1 MKFYYYYWCEKYYDS
16 GYVLGFKTEE
26 EAKSH
31 AIKNYKEYWN
41 GKIEEH
47 DTNDK
52 PLEIYTGE

>member
-41 GKIEEH
+41 GKIE
-47 DTNDK
+47 
-52 PLEIYTGE
+52 